1 MSVHIKQKLGSE
13 MLPYAYFNQEI
24 IPLHEAGVSLAANS
38 LQYGSLVFAGIRGFV
53 YEDGIRIFRLRD
65 HWERLM
71 NAAQIMAFDFYLE
84 FDEFAQIME
93 TLVRK
98 NNPQGKFYIRPFIF
112 SDDCRIGPKLNG
124 LTFQLAI
131 YMQTMDNY
139 LNTDAGLRL
148 MTSSFRK
155 YSDNAISTKAKAGGA
170 YLNSMMATHQAHLS
184 GFDEALLFDE
194 NGLLTEAAVAN
205 VIIRYRDRIM
215 TPALGVGAL
224 EGISMRT
231 VRELLAHCGYTV
243 EEASI
248 DRSTT
253 YVADELLFTGTAVQ
267 IAYAHSV
274 DGRMMKQ
281 PDGHGELYQLITR
294 EWESVNT
301 LSHPLAHKWFF
312 FIPTVPGNSSLN

>member
-1 MSVHIKQKLGSE
+1 MSTRIQQKLGAQ
-13 MLPYAYFNQEI
+13 MLPYAYFAEEI
-24 IPLHEAGVSLAANS
+24 MPLHEAGVSIAANS

-71 NAAQIMAFDFYLE
+71 NAAKIMAFDFYLE
-84 FDEFAQIME
+84 FDEFATIME
-93 TLVRK
+93 TLVLK

-112 SDDCRIGPKLNG
+112 CDDCRIGPKLDG

-131 YMQTMDNY
+131 YMQSMDNY
-139 LNTDAGLRL
+139 LSTEGGQRL

-170 YLNSMMATHQAHLS
+170 YINSMMATHQAHLS

-194 NGLLTEAAVAN
+194 NGYLTEAAVAN
-205 VIIRYRDRIM
+205 VLIRYRDRIL

-231 VRELLAHCGYTV
+231 VRELLAYKGIPV
-243 EEASI
+243 EEAAI

-253 YVADELLFTGTAVQ
+253 YVADELLLTGTAVQ
-267 IAYAHSV
+267 IAYAESV
-274 DGRMMKQ
+274 DGRKMKQ
-281 PDGHGELYQLITR
+281 SDGLGELFQLITS
-294 EWESVNT
+294 EWESVNN
-301 LSHPLAHKWFF
+301 LSHPFAQKWFY
-312 FIPTVPGNSSLN
+312 FIPKK

>member
-1 MSVHIKQKLGSE
+1 MSERIKNKLGAQ
-13 MLPYAYFNQEI
+13 MLPYAYFAEEI
-24 IPLHEAGVSLAANS
+24 MPLHEAGVSIASNS

-71 NAAQIMAFDFYLE
+71 NAAKIMAFDFYLE
-84 FDEFAQIME
+84 FDEFAAIME
-93 TLVRK
+93 ELVRK

-112 SDDCRIGPKLNG
+112 CDDCRIGPKLDG

-131 YMQTMDNY
+131 YLQSMDNY
-139 LNTDAGLRL
+139 LSNDGGLRL

-170 YLNSMMATHQAHLS
+170 YLNSMMATHQAHLG

-194 NGLLTEAAVAN
+194 SGLLTEASVAN

-215 TPALGVGAL
+215 TPTLGTGAL

-231 VRELLAHCGYTV
+231 VRELLAHRGIIV
-243 EEASI
+243 EEAPI

-253 YVADELLFTGTAVQ
+253 YVADELLLTGTAVQ
-267 IAYAHSV
+267 IAYAESV
-274 DGRMMKQ
+274 DGRKMKCAT
-281 PDGHGELYQLITR
+281 GNGELYQLITEDWQSLNELR
-294 EWESVNT
+294 
-301 LSHPLAHKWFF
+301 HPFAEKWFY
-312 FIPTVPGNSSLN
+312 FIPNN

>member
-1 MSVHIKQKLGSE
+1 MSERIKNKLGSQ
-13 MLPYAYFNQEI
+13 MLPYAYFAEEI
-24 IPLHEAGVSLAANS
+24 MPLHEAGVSLAANS

-53 YEDGIRIFRLRD
+53 YADGIRIFRLRD

-71 NAAQIMAFDFYLE
+71 NAAKIMAFDFYLE
-84 FDEFAQIME
+84 FEEFAAIMKA
-93 TLVRK
+93 LVKK

-112 SDDCRIGPKLNG
+112 CDDCRIGPKLDG

-131 YMQTMDNY
+131 YMQSMDNY
-139 LNTDAGLRL
+139 LTTDGGLRL

-170 YLNSMMATHQAHLS
+170 YLNSMMATHQAHLG

-194 NGLLTEAAVAN
+194 TGLLTEAAVAN

-215 TPALGVGAL
+215 TPTLGTGAL

-231 VRELLAHCGYTV
+231 VRELLAHRGINV
-243 EEASI
+243 EEAPI

-253 YVADELLFTGTAVQ
+253 YVADELLLTGTAVQ
-267 IAYAHSV
+267 IAYAASV
-274 DGRMMKQ
+274 DGRQMKCASG
-281 PDGHGELYQLITR
+281 DGELYQLITEDWQALNELR
-294 EWESVNT
+294 
-301 LSHPLAHKWFF
+301 HPFAEKWFY
-312 FIPTVPGNSSLN
+312 FIPNH